1 MLNITAV
8 TTMQHDAE
16 SSLKARNP
24 VGLKVLKFPGG
35 EMHVTVQTGVP
46 AGQLELN
53 AHLPDAAAVMTLLMT
68 TDALR
73 RAYPDTPLDLHL
85 PYVPYARQDRVANPG
100 ESLSAKVFCDLINA
114 QHYRRVVI
122 QDPHSDVTAA
132 LLDRVVIDDP
142 LPALRRVVEQVLRSR
157 SSLALVAPDAG
168 ARKRVLKL
176 ASQLNSQLDPQL
188 DLPVVFA
195 DKVRDTRTGAITG
208 TAIQGDLPECALL
221 VIDDICDGGR
231 TFTELAQALDAK
243 QARGAARNPLYLYV
257 THGIFSK
264 GLDALL
270 EHYAAVFTRNNW
282 TDDAR
287 AVLA

>member
-8 TTMQHDAE
+8 TMTKHHPE
-16 SSLKARNP
+16 SPWKARNP
-24 VGLKVLKFPGG
+24 IELKVLRFPGG
-35 EMHVTVQTGVP
+35 EVHVTIQSDVP
-46 AGQLELN
+46 ADEIEIK
-53 AHLPDAAAVMTLLMT
+53 AHLPDADAVMTLLMA

-73 RAYPDTPLDLHL
+73 RAYAGTLIDLHL

-100 ESLSAKVFCDLINA
+100 ESLSVKVFCDLINA

-122 QDPHSDVTAA
+122 EDPHSDVTPA

-142 LPALRRVVEQVLRSR
+142 LPALRRVVEHILGKDASV
-157 SSLALVAPDAG
+157 ALVAPDAG
-168 ARKRVLKL
+168 ARKRVLKF
-176 ASQLNSQLDPQL
+176 ASQL

-195 DKVRDTRTGAITG
+195 EKVRDTRTGKITS
-208 TAIQGDLPECALL
+208 TVIQGDLPDCALL

-231 TFTELAQALDAK
+231 TFIEIAHAVHSHTTHS
-243 QARGAARNPLYLYV
+243 PLYLYV

-270 EHYAAVFTRNNW
+270 EDYAAVFTRNNW
-282 TDDAR
+282 TGDAR
-287 AVLA
+287 AIQA

>member
-8 TTMQHDAE
+8 TPMKHDSE
-16 SSLKARNP
+16 SALKARNP

-114 QHYRRVVI
+114 QNYRRVVI

-132 LLDRVVIDDP
+132 LLNRVVIDDP
-142 LPALRRVVEQVLRSR
+142 LPALRRVVEQVLGSSSN

-176 ASQLNSQLDPQL
+176 ASQLNSQLD
-188 DLPVVFA
+188 LPVVFA

-208 TAIQGDLPECALL
+208 TMIQGDLPDCALL

-231 TFTELAQALDAK
+231 TFTELAQTLDAK
-243 QARGAARNPLYLYV
+243 RVRGAARNPLYLYV

-282 TDDAR
+282 TGDAR
-287 AVLA
+287 AVLV